1 MTMAY
6 VDKETQEQPLRKPS
20 QIDNI
25 EEELMVSDNDFLM
38 SCSDR
43 ICPEC
48 GCDHSYR
55 PNFERVRTFF
65 DIIPELLQGKKNNNN
80 KAKILEVTE

>member
-1 MTMAY
+1 MAY
-6 VDKETQEQPLRKPS
+6 INKETHQQPTLKLS

-25 EEELMVSDNDFLM
+25 EEELMTSDNDFLM

-48 GCDHSYR
+48 GCDHSYK
-55 PNFERVRTFF
+55 PNFERARTFF
-65 DIIPELLQGKKNNNN
+65 DIIPELLQRKKNDNNN

>member
-6 VDKETQEQPLRKPS
+6 VDKETQEQPTQKLN

-38 SCSDR
+38 SCTDR

-48 GCDHSYR
+48 GCDHSCR

-65 DIIPELLQGKKNNNN
+65 DIIPELLQSKNNDN

>member
-6 VDKETQEQPLRKPS
+6 VDKETQEQSTQKLS

-25 EEELMVSDNDFLM
+25 EEELMVSDDDFLM
-38 SCSDR
+38 ACSDR
-43 ICPEC
+43 ICLEC
-48 GCDHSYR
+48 DCDHSHR

-65 DIIPELLQGKKNNNN
+65 DIIPELLQRKKNN
-80 KAKILEVTE
+80 KDKILEVTE